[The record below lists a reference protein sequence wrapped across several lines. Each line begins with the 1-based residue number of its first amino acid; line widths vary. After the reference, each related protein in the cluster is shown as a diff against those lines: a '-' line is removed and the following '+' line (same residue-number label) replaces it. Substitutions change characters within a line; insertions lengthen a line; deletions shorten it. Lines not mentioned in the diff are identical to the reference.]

1 MAQRS
6 RSKKGR
12 ATTVT
17 GTSMATVS
25 LPSTVQFHYIFP
37 ETYNPEYTNGVYG
50 GVSAQG
56 DLAIHFYHERSAIPY
71 KVTHDIVDGQLGPE
85 RAREPSSEPLQMVRF
100 VTTGVV
106 MNYDAAKRLHDWLGD
121 KLSMM
126 AAMAE
131 ITK

>member
-17 GTSMATVS
+17 GASMATVS

-56 DLAIHFYHERSAIPY
+56 DLAIHFDHERSAIPY
-71 KVTHDIVDGQLGPE
+71 KVTHDIVDGHPSHEATGDASICAG
-85 RAREPSSEPLQMVRF
+85 RA
-100 VTTGVV
+100 
-106 MNYDAAKRLHDWLGD
+106 
-121 KLSMM
+121 
-126 AAMAE
+126 
-131 ITK
+131 